1 MAPAAGAHARLI
13 TTEPAN
19 DAVLE
24 QSPRSVLLR
33 FDEPV
38 ETAFGAIRV
47 YDARARRVDSGEVER
62 PSEKEARI
70 ALDVRL
76 ARGTYTATWRAV
88 SADGHPVS
96 GAFVFHVGVP
106 GANPAG
112 VAAQVLEGGTPA
124 AVTALFSIVRALDF
138 LLLLV
143 VGGGTLMLIVG
154 LVHAS
159 AETQSRLAL
168 LLAGAGLLLA
178 FVACA
183 GIVLQG
189 AAAGGFGL
197 REALHWDVVSVVLGT
212 RFGTVWLMQALLAA
226 GCAVLLRISRRAAIV
241 PAALLLLTPSLSG
254 HASVS
259 GRIALVADMAHVT
272 AAAVWVGGLAALV
285 LALLW
290 AGTERWE
297 LAVSAVPRFSALA
310 VVAVS
315 WLLASGTV
323 SGYLQVR
330 ALRGLWETTYGQLLL
345 VKLALVLPLLALGL
359 YNNRR
364 AVPRLRE
371 RLATAAERTRFLRTA
386 AAELALMTAIIGVTA
401 VLVSEPPARAQ
412 VAPTGPYAT
421 TAQLGDL
428 ELNLVVDPAAAGR
441 NQIHL
446 YLTNPSGQP
455 TDVDEAS
462 VSATLASREIGP
474 LRLRAYRA
482 GPATSSSAA
491 LSSRSRATGSSV
503 SRAAAA
509 TSRQRRQ
516 RCPSQSERN
525 VDDEEDPDPARNRR
539 ARSGA
544 GSERSRH
551 RQPERGSGRQLL
563 ALCDP
568 RPDRTTERGHDQ
580 GRRATTG
587 GLFFVGFQPRPDND
601 HHKLDPLTFG
611 NGLGTFA
618 TVTWEGGK
626 IGP

>member
-1 MAPAAGAHARLI
+1 MDDHPGRRSCRPVLVAVAAVLAALAMVPAAGAHARLI

-24 QSPRSVLLR
+24 QSPRFVLLR
-33 FDEPV
+33 FDEPI

-47 YDARARRVDSGEVER
+47 YDARARRVDSGKVER
-62 PSEKEARI
+62 PSEKQARV
-70 ALDVRL
+70 ALDRRL
-76 ARGTYTATWRAV
+76 ARGTYTATWRVV

-96 GAFVFHVGVP
+96 GAFVFHVGAA

-124 AVTALFSIVRALDF
+124 SVSVLFSIARALDF

-154 LVHAS
+154 LAGAS
-159 AETQSRLAL
+159 AGTRSRLSS

-178 FVACA
+178 LVALT

-197 REALHWDVVSVVLGT
+197 REALHWDVVSSVLGT
-212 RFGTVWLMQALLAA
+212 RFGTVWLVQAGLAVASALLLVASKRLHVAA
-226 GCAVLLRISRRAAIV
+226 RAALVPAVLS
-241 PAALLLLTPSLSG
+241 LLTPSLSG

-259 GRIALVADMAHVT
+259 GRIALVTDVAHVT

-290 AGTERWE
+290 AGAERWE
-297 LAVSAVPRFSALA
+297 LAVSAVPRFSGLA

-315 WLLASGTV
+315 WLLASGTI

-330 ALRGLWETTYGQLLL
+330 AWRGLWETTYGQLLL
-345 VKLALVLPLLALGL
+345 VKISLVLPLLALGL

-364 AVPRLRE
+364 AVPRLHE

-386 AAELALMTAIIGVTA
+386 GVELALMVAIVSVTA

-421 TAQLGDL
+421 TTPLGDL

-446 YLTNPSGQP
+446 YLTDKSGQP

-462 VSATLASREIGP
+462 VSATLASREVGP
-474 LRLRAYRA
+474 LRFRTNHA
-482 GPATSSSAA
+482 GPGHFAVQ
-491 LSSRSRATGSSV
+491 RA
-503 SRAAAA
+503 
-509 TSRQRRQ
+509 Q
-516 RCPSQSERN
+516 
-525 VDDEEDPDPARNRR
+525 
-539 ARSGA
+539 
-544 GSERSRH
+544 
-551 RQPERGSGRQLL
+551 L
-563 ALCDP
+563 ALAGDWQL
-568 RPDRTTERGHDQ
+568 RVEIRRGE
-580 GRRATTG
+580 
-587 GLFFVGFQPRPDND
+587 
-601 HHKLDPLTFG
+601 FG
-611 NGLGTFA
+611 AASA
-618 TVTWEGGK
+618 TVSVPIRKE
-626 IGP
+626 PH